1 MTVVANMLSENTII
15 NINNELNS
23 LTELFKHNGWNKIK
37 NNDKLSDHIT
47 YSKEGNETEFF
58 KIELNNNIVYVSV
71 PLKNS
76 TFQYKTKFADYYSA
90 IKYTESKFY
99 YFIENENICF

>member
-1 MTVVANMLSENTII
+1 MTVATNMLSENDTII

-37 NNDKLSDHIT
+37 SIDKLIDHIM
-47 YSKEGNETEFF
+47 YSKQGNETEFF
-58 KIELNNNIVYVSV
+58 EIALDNNNIYVSV

-76 TFQYKTKFADYYSA
+76 AFQYKTKFSDYYSA
-90 IKYTESKFY
+90 IKYTESKLQ
-99 YFIENENICF
+99 YFIEN

>member
-1 MTVVANMLSENTII
+1 MTIATNMLSENTII

-37 NNDKLSDHIT
+37 NNDKSIDHIM

-58 KIELNNNIVYVSV
+58 EIALNNNNIYVSV